1 MCVSLGYCTLY
12 DISRKWYHISHCQSL
27 ITEPHVPCTGVL
39 FRVVFPTQSLVVLD
53 FLIKSG
59 SERVTVQCKENMFSI
74 QTLKDFQ
81 YMDKDGKDQGSTGV
95 WCV

>member
-1 MCVSLGYCTLY
+1 M
-12 DISRKWYHISHCQSL
+12 
-27 ITEPHVPCTGVL
+27 
-39 FRVVFPTQSLVVLD
+39 LD